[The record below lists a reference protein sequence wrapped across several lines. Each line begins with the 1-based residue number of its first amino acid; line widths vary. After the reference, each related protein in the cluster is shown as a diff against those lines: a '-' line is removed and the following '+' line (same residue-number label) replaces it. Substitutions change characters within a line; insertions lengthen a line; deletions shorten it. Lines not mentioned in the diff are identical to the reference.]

1 MITDDQVAH
10 SDDGQPAAAR
20 WRALIWITVAELL
33 AISVWFS
40 AAAVTGVLARQWHL
54 SGTAVMWLTA
64 SVQLGFVVGS
74 LISATLGLADRFRP
88 RTLMGW
94 GAFGAALTTVAL
106 LGLAHGGWVP
116 FVLRGLTGACLAAVY
131 PVAVQ
136 WVARWFP
143 RQRGLAVGILVG
155 GLTIGSALPHL
166 LVGLPFLRD
175 WQGVMAGS
183 AGLAMVSWALALW
196 VVPEYPGPFHP
207 PAFRWNRVGA
217 VLRDQPVMW
226 ANLGYWGHMWE
237 LYAMWTWLAAFLLAS
252 WAPHWTGQALI
263 GIVGGASF
271 AAIGLAGLA
280 GALAGGWVAD
290 RWGRTRATIGA
301 MGVSGAMALLIG
313 STYRQAPWL
322 TMLVAL
328 IWGFSVIA
336 DSAQF
341 STAVTEL
348 SPAALQGSALTV
360 QMAVG
365 FLIAIGS
372 IDLVGWLEPIIGWSY
387 VLMLL
392 AVGPAVGMWAMA
404 RLRRRPESL
413 QLAHGRR

>member
-1 MITDDQVAH
+1 M
-10 SDDGQPAAAR
+10 
-20 WRALIWITVAELL
+20 
-33 AISVWFS
+33 
-40 AAAVTGVLARQWHL
+40 
-54 SGTAVMWLTA
+54 
-64 SVQLGFVVGS
+64 
-74 LISATLGLADRFRP
+74 
-88 RTLMGW
+88 
-94 GAFGAALTTVAL
+94 
-106 LGLAHGGWVP
+106 
-116 FVLRGLTGACLAAVY
+116 
-131 PVAVQ
+131 
-136 WVARWFP
+136 
-143 RQRGLAVGILVG
+143 
-155 GLTIGSALPHL
+155 TIGSALPHL

-263 GIVGGASF
+263 GVVGGASF

-280 GALAGGWVAD
+280 GARAGGWVAD

-341 STAVTEL
+341 STAVT
-348 SPAALQGSALTV
+348 
-360 QMAVG
+360 
-365 FLIAIGS
+365 
-372 IDLVGWLEPIIGWSY
+372 
-387 VLMLL
+387 
-392 AVGPAVGMWAMA
+392 
-404 RLRRRPESL
+404 
-413 QLAHGRR
+413 

>member
-1 MITDDQVAH
+1 
-10 SDDGQPAAAR
+10 
-20 WRALIWITVAELL
+20 
-33 AISVWFS
+33 
-40 AAAVTGVLARQWHL
+40 
-54 SGTAVMWLTA
+54 
-64 SVQLGFVVGS
+64 
-74 LISATLGLADRFRP
+74 
-88 RTLMGW
+88 
-94 GAFGAALTTVAL
+94 
-106 LGLAHGGWVP
+106 
-116 FVLRGLTGACLAAVY
+116 
-131 PVAVQ
+131 
-136 WVARWFP
+136 
-143 RQRGLAVGILVG
+143 
-155 GLTIGSALPHL
+155 
-166 LVGLPFLRD
+166 
-175 WQGVMAGS
+175 
-183 AGLAMVSWALALW
+183 
-196 VVPEYPGPFHP
+196 
-207 PAFRWNRVGA
+207 
-217 VLRDQPVMW
+217 
-226 ANLGYWGHMWE
+226 
-237 LYAMWTWLAAFLLAS
+237 TWLAAFLLAS

-263 GIVGGASF
+263 GVVGGASF

-280 GALAGGWVAD
+280 GARAGGWVAD

-392 AVGPAVGMWAMA
+392 AVGPAVGMVGDG
-404 RLRRRPESL
+404 PP
-413 QLAHGRR
+413 